1 MRKAHHTWLQPSTFL
16 VSLIIKDLI
25 FCPLRSSRCFWWCCL
40 IRGQNLL
47 RTNSLLQW
55 NVTYVTFTW
64 ERSIPDD
71 KMPKF
76 VSLHRQYG
84 GCLSTSY
91 LSANMVFLVRCCFV
105 VCFSLSLLCAG
116 PCVPLLLKIAH
127 LKMKHA
133 LKVHVPVCL
142 YALYRIRILWL
153 YHVQHCTVI
162 YLKIVTIRIHK
173 PCAVV

>member
-105 VCFSLSLLCAG
+105 VFLLVSAMCRSVRPASAKDCTSENEARTQSACAS
-116 PCVPLLLKIAH
+116 VP
-127 LKMKHA
+127 
-133 LKVHVPVCL
+133 
-142 YALYRIRILWL
+142 IRIVS
-153 YHVQHCTVI
+153 YSYTVIIPCTVL
-162 YLKIVTIRIHK
+162 YGHLS
-173 PCAVV
+173 